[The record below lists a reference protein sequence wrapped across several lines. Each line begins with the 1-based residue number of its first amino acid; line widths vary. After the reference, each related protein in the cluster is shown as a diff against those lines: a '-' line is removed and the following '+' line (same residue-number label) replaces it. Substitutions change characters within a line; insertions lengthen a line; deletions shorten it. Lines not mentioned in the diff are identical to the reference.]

1 MLDEEAIGKSAR
13 CLCLRA
19 RWASF
24 KEFLWENFSQP
35 ELALIFRLRGSV
47 IPKAMIF
54 AVPSGILAG
63 VLHWFM
69 ALTGNQ
75 LSTVAQGS
83 QIWSSFN
90 FVLGVLIVFRTNQA
104 YARYWEGATLLQQ
117 VRGEW
122 FNATS
127 SLFAFCTSEK
137 RYRDDVDKFQ
147 HHVVRL
153 MSMLYCSG
161 LQQVA
166 LITDDKMEIID
177 NEGLDPEALKF
188 LMRGVDRC
196 EIVLQWV
203 QRLIK
208 DALESGVVN
217 IPPPILSRVFQELSR
232 GIVNV
237 RNVQKIAEI
246 PFPFPYT
253 QMIMVMLILQTML
266 TPLLAAVTSQTS
278 WWACLMT
285 FITVLAFWCLNY
297 IAAEIEQPFGEDH
310 NDLPIPEMLKDM
322 NKSLR
327 MLLRPETQNYPSWT
341 PTTADFNCAGGL
353 VVKTKTC
360 LEANYTTLNKDLVAG
375 FAKSRSRTI
384 GRLNKLQGEV
394 FGPPIGSSVIDTGGT
409 AHGVPRKRGQRR
421 ASFSSPEFEED
432 YAFEGSSSSAEC
444 GFMQDVED
452 SASGDHDIDAIAAE
466 PHSNPPPESSIYSK
480 HALDLSELR
489 DKIQADQV
497 TIESLSVPSADHDV
511 YVDGPSPVEAP
522 LECHVKDDRGQHIQG
537 LQMYGEEKGVL
548 VPSSS
553 TPKSIV
559 ANGGHPSGRQGEAGS
574 AALSTLPAV
583 GRRKSRSLSVRVE
596 EGRPAMVV

>member
-1 MLDEEAIGKSAR
+1 MLDDDLPHAPAR
-13 CLCLRA
+13 CLCIRA
-19 RWASF
+19 QWASF
-24 KEFLWENFSQP
+24 KEFLIAQCNQP
-35 ELALIFRLRGSV
+35 DIVLVFRLRGSV

-54 AVPSGILAG
+54 AVPSGILAFG
-63 VLHWFM
+63 LHYLM
-69 ALTGNQ
+69 HLTGNQ

-127 SLFAFCTSEK
+127 SLFAFCSNEMQAK
-137 RYRDDVDKFQ
+137 GEVEKFQ

-153 MSMLYCSG
+153 MSMLYCAG

-166 LITDDKMEIID
+166 LIPDDKMEIID
-177 NEGLDPEALKF
+177 NEGLDPESLNF

-208 DALESGVVN
+208 DNLESGVVN
-217 IPPPILSRVFQELSR
+217 IPAPILSRVFQELSR

-266 TPLLAAVTSQTS
+266 TPVLAAVTSQTS
-278 WWACLMT
+278 WWAGLMT
-285 FITVLAFWCLNY
+285 FITVLAFWCMNY

-327 MLLRPETQNYPSWT
+327 MLLRPETQNYPNYT
-341 PTTADFNCAGGL
+341 PRRCSQGAAGAL
-353 VVKTKTC
+353 RVRTKTC
-360 LEANYTTLNKDLVAG
+360 LEARYTTMNKDLVAG
-375 FAKSRSRTI
+375 FAKSRSQTVSK
-384 GRLNKLQGEV
+384 LNKMRATSQLEHVGRSSNASEE
-394 FGPPIGSSVIDTGGT
+394 GSDD
-409 AHGVPRKRGQRR
+409 R
-421 ASFSSPEFEED
+421 
-432 YAFEGSSSSAEC
+432 SSSS
-444 GFMQDVED
+444 
-452 SASGDHDIDAIAAE
+452 
-466 PHSNPPPESSIYSK
+466 
-480 HALDLSELR
+480 
-489 DKIQADQV
+489 
-497 TIESLSVPSADHDV
+497 
-511 YVDGPSPVEAP
+511 
-522 LECHVKDDRGQHIQG
+522 
-537 LQMYGEEKGVL
+537 
-548 VPSSS
+548 
-553 TPKSIV
+553 
-559 ANGGHPSGRQGEAGS
+559 GRGS
-574 AALSTLPAV
+574 A
-583 GRRKSRSLSVRVE
+583 RRRGSFVSPEQLGWRR
-596 EGRPAMVV
+596 RRT

>member
-1 MLDEEAIGKSAR
+1 VQRDFVLPRSLAGFHILPRRCSHAIGMLDEEAIGKSAR

-217 IPPPILSRVFQELSR
+217 IPPPILSRTLARHRQREECAKNRRDPVSLPVYSNDHGDVDSPDHVDPLVGCRHKSDLLVGLLNDIHHGSCFLVLELHR
-232 GIVNV
+232 G
-237 RNVQKIAEI
+237 RDR
-246 PFPFPYT
+246 
-253 QMIMVMLILQTML
+253 
-266 TPLLAAVTSQTS
+266 AAI
-278 WWACLMT
+278 W
-285 FITVLAFWCLNY
+285 
-297 IAAEIEQPFGEDH
+297 
-310 NDLPIPEMLKDM
+310 
-322 NKSLR
+322 R
-327 MLLRPETQNYPSWT
+327 
-341 PTTADFNCAGGL
+341 
-353 VVKTKTC
+353 
-360 LEANYTTLNKDLVAG
+360 
-375 FAKSRSRTI
+375 
-384 GRLNKLQGEV
+384 
-394 FGPPIGSSVIDTGGT
+394 GP
-409 AHGVPRKRGQRR
+409 Q
-421 ASFSSPEFEED
+421 
-432 YAFEGSSSSAEC
+432 
-444 GFMQDVED
+444 
-452 SASGDHDIDAIAAE
+452 
-466 PHSNPPPESSIYSK
+466 
-480 HALDLSELR
+480 
-489 DKIQADQV
+489 
-497 TIESLSVPSADHDV
+497 
-511 YVDGPSPVEAP
+511 
-522 LECHVKDDRGQHIQG
+522 
-537 LQMYGEEKGVL
+537 
-548 VPSSS
+548 
-553 TPKSIV
+553 
-559 ANGGHPSGRQGEAGS
+559 
-574 AALSTLPAV
+574 
-583 GRRKSRSLSVRVE
+583 
-596 EGRPAMVV
+596 RPAHP